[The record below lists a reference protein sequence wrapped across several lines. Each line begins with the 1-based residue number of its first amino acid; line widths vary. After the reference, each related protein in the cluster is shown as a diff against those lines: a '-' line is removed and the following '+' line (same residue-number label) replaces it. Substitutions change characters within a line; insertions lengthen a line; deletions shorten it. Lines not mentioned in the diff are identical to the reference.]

1 MKVILL
7 SFLFFL
13 LSISSLFAQKNEH
26 YRYDDSISA
35 LSKEIK
41 ELLEIQDYGKAISTL
56 EKILV
61 FYERANDSI
70 GVAKSN
76 YKLGYYNKKLD
87 NYELAFKFYNDS
99 FKIYS
104 SLKDSVQ
111 SGRRLMEM
119 SNIQRTLGDYIGSEE
134 MAVDALKYLEGT
146 TDYKNIAG
154 AYHSIAVSKKER
166 GDFNGAE
173 EWNKKTLALLNDT
186 IIKKK
191 INESEIITFLNT
203 KANIQVKKQNYKEA
217 IKQYSALLKDTIIR
231 DNNLQIA
238 RIKDNLGFAKWLK
251 DSLDSESILLMKE
264 ALVERKQMNNTLGLI
279 ASNIHLAKYYSSSDI
294 TKAIEY
300 VNVALENSKKIN
312 NPSSNLEALEILL
325 NLKNRL
331 NQRVNI
337 ESELYVNSTNQLKS
351 LQNKNRD
358 IYKTTK
364 YDFDKTEKENLKLA
378 TDNAQKD
385 LRISESQ
392 NRNLLLLFG
401 IALLFIISI
410 VVYYLQR
417 QKATQKLKLS
427 QLKERYQTETRLSKK
442 VHDEVGN
449 DIFYLI
455 TQLENEPSLLEKNG
469 LKLLDG
475 LQNIYSKARDIS
487 REYTD
492 IDTGEGFP
500 DELLSLLNSF
510 GNKEVKII
518 TKQLDPTFWTSVDT
532 DLKSEVFRIVQELLT
547 NMKKHSQASIA
558 AVTFKKE
565 VQELIIQY
573 SDNGIGVDDKKLT
586 LKSVENR
593 IQVLKGVLT
602 LDAQPDEGLQVSIII
617 PI

>member
-1 MKVILL
+1 M
-7 SFLFFL
+7 
-13 LSISSLFAQKNEH
+13 SSVFAQKNEH
-26 YRYDDSISA
+26 HRYDDSISA
-35 LSKEIK
+35 LNKEIK
-41 ELLEIQDYGKAISTL
+41 ELIEIQDYEEAISAL

-76 YKLGYYNKKLD
+76 YKLGFYNKKLD

-104 SLKDSVQ
+104 SLKDSIQ
-111 SGRRLMEM
+111 AGRRLMEM
-119 SNIQRTLGDYIGSEE
+119 SNIQRTLGDYIGSENI
-134 MAVDALKYLEGT
+134 AIDALKYLEGT

-154 AYHSIAVSKKER
+154 TYHSIAISKKER
-166 GDFNGAE
+166 EDLNGAE
-173 EWNKKTLALLNDT
+173 EWNKKTLNLLKDT

-191 INESEIITFLNT
+191 IGKSNIITFLNT
-203 KANIQVKKQNYKEA
+203 KANIQVKKQNYTEA
-217 IKQYSALLKDTIIR
+217 LQQYSALVKDTIIKN
-231 DNNLQIA
+231 NNLQIA
-238 RIKDNLGFAKWLK
+238 RIKDNLGFAKWLN

-264 ALVERKQMNNTLGLI
+264 ALILRQRMDNVQGLI
-279 ASNIHLAKYYSSSDI
+279 AGNVHLAKYYSSSDI

-300 VNVALENSKKIN
+300 ANAALENSKKLK
-312 NPSSNLEALEILL
+312 NPISKIEALELL
-325 NLKNRL
+325 RSLKSRL
-331 NQRVNI
+331 NQRVD
-337 ESELYVNSTNQLKS
+337 EEFDLYVSSTNQLKA
-351 LQNKNRD
+351 LQNKNRN
-358 IYKTTK
+358 IYEVTK
-364 YDFDKTEKENLKLA
+364 YDFDKKEKENLKLA
-378 TDNAQKD
+378 SDNAQKD
-385 LRISESQ
+385 LQISKSQ
-392 NRNLLLLFG
+392 NQNLLLGFG
-401 IALLFIISI
+401 ILLVSLISI
-410 VVYYLQR
+410 IVYYIQK
-417 QKATQKLKLS
+417 QKARQKLKLS

-449 DIFYLI
+449 DIFYLM
-455 TQLENEPSLLEKNG
+455 TQLENDPSLLEKNG

-492 IDTGEGFP
+492 IDTGDAFP
-500 DELLSLLNSF
+500 EELLSLLNSF
-510 GNKEVKII
+510 GNKEIKII
-518 TKQLDPTFWTSVDT
+518 TKQLEPTFWTPIDA

-547 NMKKHSQASIA
+547 NMKKHSEASVA

-565 VQELIIQY
+565 ARKLMIQY
-573 SDNGIGVDDKKLT
+573 SDNGVGVGDEKLT

>member
-1 MKVILL
+1 MKVFLR

-264 ALVERKQMNNTLGLI
+264 ALVERKQMNNTQGLF
-279 ASNIHLAKYYSSSDI
+279 ANNVHLAKYYSSSDI
-294 TKAIEY
+294 PKAIEY
-300 VNVALENSKKIN
+300 ANAALENSKKLKNHTSKI
-312 NPSSNLEALEILL
+312 EALEILRS
-325 NLKNRL
+325 LKSRL
-331 NQRVNI
+331 NQRVDK
-337 ESELYVNSTNQLKS
+337 EFDLYANSTNQLKF
-351 LQNKNRD
+351 LQNKNRN
-358 IYKTTK
+358 IYEVTK
-364 YDFDKTEKENLKLA
+364 YQNEKLREEK
-378 TDNAQKD
+378 AQKD
-385 LRISESQ
+385 LQISESQ